1 MLILLSCAKTI
12 GMPKRIPSHLTS
24 TSPIFREQSTKI
36 ALAASSCDI
45 EELCGLLRINRKLA
59 EENHR
64 RWQHF
69 FDEDSP
75 TAPAALAYTGMVF
88 KKLAPANFSADD
100 WLYASEQLLITS
112 FLYGL
117 LRPSDMIRPYRM
129 EGFAHLG
136 APVEDEVFN
145 FWRPHLT
152 DFLIEKVREKGG
164 ELCFLASEEM
174 KMLFD
179 WKRVE
184 QAVRVVTPL
193 FKVPQPDGDL
203 KQIVIYTKMARGL
216 MTAHLLTRRCRHV
229 EEMQL
234 FSPEGF
240 VFRPEL
246 SDESNYLFIME

>member
-24 TSPIFREQSTKI
+24 TSPIFRKQSTKI

-100 WLYASEQLLITS
+100 WLYASEHLLITS

-117 LRPSDMIRPYRM
+117 L
-129 EGFAHLG
+129 
-136 APVEDEVFN
+136 
-145 FWRPHLT
+145 
-152 DFLIEKVREKGG
+152 
-164 ELCFLASEEM
+164 
-174 KMLFD
+174 
-179 WKRVE
+179 
-184 QAVRVVTPL
+184 
-193 FKVPQPDGDL
+193 
-203 KQIVIYTKMARGL
+203 
-216 MTAHLLTRRCRHV
+216 
-229 EEMQL
+229 
-234 FSPEGF
+234 
-240 VFRPEL
+240 
-246 SDESNYLFIME
+246 